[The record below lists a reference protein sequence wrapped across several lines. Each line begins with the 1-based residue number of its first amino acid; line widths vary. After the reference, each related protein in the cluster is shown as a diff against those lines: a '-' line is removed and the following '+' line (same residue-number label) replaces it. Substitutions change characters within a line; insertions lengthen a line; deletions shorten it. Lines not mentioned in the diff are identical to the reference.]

1 MSQTYRGRARAL
13 ARDRDSLRCLNSSPR
28 WKPSARRWGCVRR
41 RSCRRHLPS
50 PMPWLLWGSRRMSR
64 GRCQRGLRHLRR
76 RLISLVL
83 ARAEQPPA
91 PKPAATMPVSTSAPS
106 AKALGKRKTTDVA
119 EPQRASKQPKL
130 RCDCRRDKVAV
141 QQEGARPGS
150 SCAEGRRGHR
160 LQ

>member
-1 MSQTYRGRARAL
+1 MPALLAISDAMVLMGIKANELWALPERVEAL
-13 ARDRDSLRCLNSSPR
+13 AKALDLHGFC
-28 WKPSARRWGCVRR
+28 K
-41 RSCRRHLPS
+41 
-50 PMPWLLWGSRRMSR
+50 SR
-64 GRCQRGLRHLRR
+64 
-76 RLISLVL
+76 
-83 ARAEQPPA
+83 
-91 PKPAATMPVSTSAPS
+91 AASS
-106 AKALGKRKTTDVA
+106 AKACSNHAHAGIGAISKGTTDVA